1 MMALGRTF
9 VFAAGAALA
18 LLAGAVSPA
27 NCAALPIKQRI
38 VSLVPS
44 VTETL
49 FSLGAGNEV
58 VGVSQYCDYPPE
70 ATKLPR
76 VGSFLTPNVEAI
88 VALRPTLVIAGSL
101 SSGRRQ
107 IRALNAMG
115 IDTLLTGDSSLEN
128 IDQSIVNIGDRIGRR
143 RDAQRL
149 LDEIHARMKR
159 VTHQL
164 EGAPQVPVLMVV
176 GHEPMVAVGADNYLG
191 ELIVLARG
199 DNIASQSAQAWP
211 RLSMEYIIA
220 MRPQVILDGQ
230 MGSETAAPAGFWSK
244 YATIPAVREH
254 RIYGYPID
262 PILHPGPRVWQ
273 SLEII
278 AARLHPRVMNSPDAV
293 TP

>member
-1 MMALGRTF
+1 MMAPRRTLAC
-9 VFAAGAALA
+9 VTAAVAVLFILATVRGDCRAAQRR
-18 LLAGAVSPA
+18 
-27 NCAALPIKQRI
+27 QRI

-58 VGVSQYCDYPPE
+58 VGVSQFCDYPPQ
-70 ATKLPR
+70 AAKLPR

-115 IDTLLTGDSSLEN
+115 IDTLLSGDSSLEE
-128 IDQSIVNIGDRIGRR
+128 IERSILSIGNRVGRR

-159 VTHQL
+159 VTHRL
-164 EGAPQVPVLMVV
+164 EGAPQVAVLMVV

-254 RIYGYPID
+254 RVYGYPID

-278 AARLHPRVMNSPDAV
+278 AARLHPRVMNPPDAV
-293 TP
+293 TQ

>member
-1 MMALGRTF
+1 MTAPRWTL
-9 VFAAGAALA
+9 VLVAGAAVA
-18 LLAGAVSPA
+18 LLIGAAGPA
-27 NCAALPIKQRI
+27 NSAAPPGRQRI
-38 VSLVPS
+38 VSLLPS

-49 FSLGAGNEV
+49 FALRAGDEV

-70 ATKLPR
+70 VTKLPR
-76 VGSFLTPNVEAI
+76 VGSYLTPNVEAI

-107 IRALNAMG
+107 MRALNALG
-115 IDTLLTGDSSLEN
+115 IDTLLTGDGSLQDIE
-128 IDQSIVNIGDRIGRR
+128 QSIVNIGVRIGRR
-143 RDAQRL
+143 REAQQL
-149 LDEIHARMKR
+149 LDDIRARIAA
-159 VTHQL
+159 VTHRL
-164 EGAPQVPVLMVV
+164 NGAPTVPVLMVV
-176 GHEPMVAVGADNYLG
+176 GHEPMVAVGAENYLG

-199 DNIASQSAQAWP
+199 ENIAAQSAQAWP

-230 MGSETAAPAGFWSK
+230 MGSEAAAPAGFWSA

-254 RIYGYPID
+254 RVFGYPID

-278 AARLHPRVMNSPDAV
+278 AARLHPRFMDSDGRHWQ
-293 TP
+293 